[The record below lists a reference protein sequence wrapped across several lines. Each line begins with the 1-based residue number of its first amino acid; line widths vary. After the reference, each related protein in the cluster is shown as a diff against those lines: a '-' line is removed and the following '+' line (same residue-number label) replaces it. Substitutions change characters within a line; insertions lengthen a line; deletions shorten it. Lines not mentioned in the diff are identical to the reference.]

1 MNLPQVYRCFTSAL
15 WSRSISTSAVRN
27 GIVFTP
33 HVIDKNYRDKEE
45 EMQKAQKDDIRPKY
59 PKSAETAVQI
69 LEDPSDEGVFALT
82 GVPEEHIVTRRVRI
96 FRPAKNAMQS
106 GAQNIKQW
114 KIEFD
119 TRERWENPTM
129 GWCSNSDP
137 LSNISMAMSFKTKE
151 HAMEFVERQGWS
163 YFIEEPVE
171 KQMQPKSY
179 AANFSWDKRSR
190 RAMK

>member
-1 MNLPQVYRCFTSAL
+1 MNLSQVCGGLTRVVCL
-15 WSRSISTSAVRN
+15 RQISTSAARS
-27 GIVFTP
+27 GIAFTP
-33 HVIDKNYRDKEE
+33 HSIDKNYRDKEE
-45 EMQKAQKDDIRPKY
+45 KMRRAQKDDVQTGYK
-59 PKSAETAVQI
+59 KSSETSVQL
-69 LEDPSDEGVFALT
+69 LEDPSDEGVFVLT
-82 GVPEEHIVTRRVRI
+82 GVPEEHIVTRKVRI

-106 GAQNIKQW
+106 GAQNIKLW

-119 TRERWENPTM
+119 NRERWENPTM

-137 LSNISMAMSFKTKE
+137 LSNITMAMSFKTKE
-151 HAMEFVERQGWS
+151 NAMEFVERQGWS
-163 YFIEEPVE
+163 YFVEEPVE